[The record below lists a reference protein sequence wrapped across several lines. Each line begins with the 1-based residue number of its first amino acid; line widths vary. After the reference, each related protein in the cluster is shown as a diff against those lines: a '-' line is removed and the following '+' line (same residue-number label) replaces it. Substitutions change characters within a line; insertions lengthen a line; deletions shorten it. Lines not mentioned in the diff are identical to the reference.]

1 VPYLATPADAAQAI
15 TERLLGQP
23 PTTSARAAEWD
34 RAGDV
39 RAALPPALHPG
50 QLTILELTAPPPKG
64 GGFLAHAAWPSS
76 GRPGLTRSAPAG
88 FRPARLSITRA
99 EFLSLG
105 ETAPHAVQV

>member
-1 VPYLATPADAAQAI
+1 MPYLATPADAAQAI

-50 QLTILELTAPPPKG
+50 QLTN
-64 GGFLAHAAWPSS
+64 
-76 GRPGLTRSAPAG
+76 
-88 FRPARLSITRA
+88 
-99 EFLSLG
+99 
-105 ETAPHAVQV
+105 Q